1 MSDITPHRVSLYGPG
16 VMATTNSTASRRVC
30 LQEAP
35 RLAREMKEDEKL
47 RWCTWFVEP
56 ATYHPVDKTEI
67 F

>member
-1 MSDITPHRVSLYGPG
+1 
-16 VMATTNSTASRRVC
+16 MATTNSTASRRVC